1 MHWLGLAKPDSEYF
15 GGQDLPNLDAKMTV
29 TIKAYEIEVIRTQKG
44 EVKKGVLYFEEDIK
58 PWIVSK
64 EKLLPIKN
72 KYGLETD
79 KWIGKKITLYFD
91 PMIKFGREVTGGVR
105 AEIPRE
111 APLPKCEQCGKGI
124 IKAGKMSPEEVA
136 AYTKN
141 KYGKALCGVCAK
153 AEAEKLKGA
162 ETE

>member
-15 GGQDLPNLDAKMTV
+15 GGQDLPNLDAKITV
-29 TIKAYEIEVIRTQKG
+29 TIKAYDIEVIRTKTG
-44 EVKKGVLYFEEDIK
+44 EIKKGVLHFEENIK

-64 EKLLPIKN
+64 EKLMPIKN

-91 PMIKFGREVTGGVR
+91 PTIRFGRETTGGVR

-111 APLPKCEQCGKGI
+111 MPLPKCEQCGKGI
-124 IKAGKMSPEEVA
+124 TAAGKMNPEQVA
-136 AYTKN
+136 AYTKS
-141 KYGKALCGVCAK
+141 KYGKALCGDCATAAK
-153 AEAEKLKGA
+153 AGAAE
-162 ETE
+162 

>member
-1 MHWLGLAKPDSEYF
+1 M
-15 GGQDLPNLDAKMTV
+15 
-29 TIKAYEIEVIRTQKG
+29 
-44 EVKKGVLYFEEDIK
+44 KKGVLHFEENIK

-64 EKLLPIKN
+64 EKLTPIKN

-91 PMIKFGREVTGGVR
+91 PLVKFGREVTGGVR

-111 APLPKCEQCGKGI
+111 IPLPKCEQCGKGI
-124 IKAGKMSPEEVA
+124 TNTGKMTPEQVA

-141 KYGKALCGVCAK
+141 KYGKALCGDCAK

-162 ETE
+162 ETK

>member
-15 GGQDLPNLDAKMTV
+15 GGQDLPNLDAKITV
-29 TIKAYEIEVIRTQKG
+29 TIKAYDIEVIRTQKG
-44 EVKKGVLYFEEDIK
+44 EIKKGVLHFEENIK

-64 EKLLPIKN
+64 EKLMPIKN

-91 PMIKFGREVTGGVR
+91 PLIKFGREVTGGVR

-111 APLPKCEQCGKGI
+111 APLPKCEQCGKNI
-124 IKAGKMSPEEVA
+124 TAAGKMNPEQVA
-136 AYTKN
+136 AYTKS
-141 KYGKALCGVCAK
+141 KYGKALCGDCAK
-153 AEAEKLKGA
+153 AAAEGA
-162 ETE
+162 NK

>member
-1 MHWLGLAKPDSEYF
+1 MHWLGLAKPDSEHF
-15 GGQDLPNLDAKMTV
+15 GGQDLPNLDAKLTV
-29 TIKAYEIEVIRTQKG
+29 TIKAYNIEVIRTQKG
-44 EVKKGVLYFEEDIK
+44 EIKKGVLHFEENVK

-91 PMIKFGREVTGGVR
+91 PTIRFGREVTGGVR

-111 APLPKCEQCGKGI
+111 APLPKCEQCNENI
-124 IKAGKMSPEEVA
+124 TAAGNMTPEQVA
-136 AYTKN
+136 AYTKK
-141 KYGKALCGVCAK
+141 KYGKALCSKCAT
-153 AEAEKLKGA
+153 AAKGA
-162 ETE
+162 AAE

>member
-15 GGQDLPNLDAKMTV
+15 GGQDLPNLDAKITV
-29 TIKAYEIEVIRTQKG
+29 TIKAYDIEVIRTQKG
-44 EVKKGVLYFEEDIK
+44 EIKKGVLHFEENIK

-91 PMIKFGREVTGGVR
+91 PTIRFGRETTGGVR

-111 APLPKCEQCGKGI
+111 TPLPKCEQCGKGI
-124 IKAGKMSPEEVA
+124 TAAGKMNPEQVS

-141 KYGKALCGVCAK
+141 KYGKALCGDCAK
-153 AEAEKLKGA
+153 AAAEGA
-162 ETE
+162 NK